1 MAGKLCQVSSEN
13 SSLSNQRETGRLE
26 AFSDGVI
33 AVAITLLILDIH
45 VPAFEV
51 HVPLLQAL
59 YKDGAAYLGY
69 VTSFLIIGLFWANHH
84 YMFKYIK
91 KTDHF
96 LLLFNTLLLM
106 CLVFLPFA
114 TALLVEHFEDGY
126 QSATAI
132 VYSASLL
139 LTSIMY
145 NILWGYASR
154 HPALLED
161 GLSADLLSKMTRRYL
176 ISIPLYLLT
185 LAISALNVEFT
196 LVLYILIAL
205 LYALPADSLPFK
217 KRRRALVEEID
228 TSRPAEV

>member
-1 MAGKLCQVSSEN
+1 VSIEN

-33 AVAITLLILDIH
+33 AVAITLLILDLH
-45 VPAFEV
+45 VPAFTPKV
-51 HVPLLQAL
+51 SLLRAL
-59 YKDGAAYLGY
+59 FNDGTAYLGY
-69 VTSFLIIGLFWANHH
+69 VTSFLIIGLFWSNHH

-91 KTDHF
+91 KTDH
-96 LLLFNTLLLM
+96 LLLLLNTLVLM

-114 TALLVEHFEDGY
+114 TSLLVEHFNDGY
-126 QSATAI
+126 QSATAM

-161 GLSADLLSKMTRRYL
+161 GLPADLLRKMTRRYL
-176 ISIPLYLLT
+176 VSIPLYLLT

-205 LYALPADSLPFK
+205 LYALPAGSFPFGK
-217 KRRRALVEEID
+217 KRRTLVDDVD
-228 TSRPAEV
+228 TSRSAEV